1 MGVEVDIDCRRV
13 IVLEGASSKKSEKR
27 RLVSENIKKGLEKKK
42 S

>member
-13 IVLEGASSKKSEKR
+13 IVLEGASSKKSE
-27 RLVSENIKKGLEKKK
+27 NIKKGLEKKK